1 MAETSQRQTIEA
13 LPPRAKR
20 VLVSYL
26 SQPAGTR
33 LSVMWYEYPLSSNM
47 DKWPRERLQQAADD
61 AGFIEY
67 IGGHPVVTP
76 LGHEW
81 AKGMND
87 AKLAG
92 ATSLK
97 LRK

>member
-1 MAETSQRQTIEA
+1 MADTTQRQTIKA

-26 SQPAGTR
+26 NLPAGTR
-33 LSVMWYEYPLSSNM
+33 LPIGWYEYLRSTNM

-81 AKGMND
+81 AKSMND
-87 AKLAG
+87 AK
-92 ATSLK
+92 
-97 LRK
+97 